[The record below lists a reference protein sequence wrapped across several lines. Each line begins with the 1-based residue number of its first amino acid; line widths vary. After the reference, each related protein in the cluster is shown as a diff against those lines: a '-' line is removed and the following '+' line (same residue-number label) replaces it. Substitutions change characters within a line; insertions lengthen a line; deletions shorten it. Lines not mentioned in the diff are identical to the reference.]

1 MNVNGR
7 VGKSKGHS
15 QRCIFWIAMNW
26 KRFLRRSKS
35 ESVGPVV
42 APQDNVSMFDMQFT
56 NMMAASKP
64 ENGSLYILFK
74 DGGSTLMYPS
84 VRCGS
89 VPAHGNN
96 IRIRNIPG
104 LQRLKK
110 GFCHG
115 PTSTIYYAWGSKELV
130 CTTSNFKHNSITM
143 KFNCENTKITR

>member
-1 MNVNGR
+1 
-7 VGKSKGHS
+7 
-15 QRCIFWIAMNW
+15 MNW
-26 KRFLRRSKS
+26 KRFLRRSKR

-42 APQDNVSMFDMQFT
+42 APLQTMLACLICNSPIWWRHPSQRMARFIFCSKTVAAPLCIPVLDAVVS
-56 NMMAASKP
+56 
-64 ENGSLYILFK
+64 
-74 DGGSTLMYPS
+74 
-84 VRCGS
+84 
-89 VPAHGNN
+89 PAHGNN

-130 CTTSNFKHNSITM
+130 CTTSNFEHNSITT